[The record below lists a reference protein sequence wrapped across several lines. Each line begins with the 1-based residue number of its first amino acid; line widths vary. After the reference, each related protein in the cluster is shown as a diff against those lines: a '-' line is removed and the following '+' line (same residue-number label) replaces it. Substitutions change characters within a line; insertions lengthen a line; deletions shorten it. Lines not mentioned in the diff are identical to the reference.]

1 MGKLFFYRLRVRIA
15 LRLRKIISASPGHEQ
30 AVVDAY
36 DALVAAE
43 PRIYDWETDD
53 A

>member
-1 MGKLFFYRLRVRIA
+1 MMTLFLHRLRVCIA
-15 LRLRKIISASPGHEQ
+15 LRRVDGTAEREQ

-43 PRIYDWETDD
+43 PRWEWP